1 MKIDKKE
8 GEVLIFDVCKVYMMV
23 YFFNYI
29 Y

>member
-1 MKIDKKE
+1 MKIDEKE
-8 GEVLIFDVCKVYMMV
+8 GEVLNFDVCKVYMMV

>member
-1 MKIDKKE
+1 MKKGKKE